1 MLLGDTVAPDFPEE
15 SFDVVVSR
23 NLIWTLRQL
32 DRAARGW
39 RRVLRVGGRVVVLS
53 GFSNS
58 AEEAPAE
65 PGDGSAEGSACALEE
80 RRQEVFERYYSEE
93 VRAAVPMFGTVAP

>member
-1 MLLGDTVAPDFPEE
+1 M
-15 SFDVVVSR
+15 
-23 NLIWTLRQL
+23 
-32 DRAARGW
+32 
-39 RRVLRVGGRVVVLS
+39 LS